1 MATAARQYLAEI
13 GTLNGP
19 QELAGDDQLFRALV
33 SGCHVE
39 NAAQL
44 AGISE
49 RTAYRRLADPEFR
62 LRLDTARQSLRE
74 SILARLADAGDDAVD
89 TLWTLMRESDDDV
102 IRLRAARAVL
112 ESLMEFHGSAPRVE
126 TTVTS
131 RVEHSQRIVS

>member
-1 MATAARQYLAEI
+1 MATVMR
-13 GTLNGP
+13 
-19 QELAGDDQLFRALV
+19 QELADFGSPGDMSELTGDERLFRALV

-39 NAAQL
+39 NAARL
-44 AGISE
+44 AGLST

-62 LRLDTARQSLRE
+62 SRLNAARQDLRE
-74 SILARLADAGDDAVD
+74 SILARLAEAGHDAVD
-89 TLWTLMRESDDDV
+89 TLWTLLQESEDES

-112 ESLMEFHGSAPRVE
+112 ESLMAFHGLAPRVE